1 MSSKR
6 STILTVRSTRGLS
19 AKSRQWG
26 LRLKK
31 RTPRR
36 NTLHAFI
43 NDLSSRHNVL
53 EAYNEDIWSY
63 LVDKGIVN
71 RDRSI
76 TFLFRNGKE
85 IKIN

>member
-1 MSSKR
+1 M
-6 STILTVRSTRGLS
+6 
-19 AKSRQWG
+19 
-26 LRLKK
+26 
-31 RTPRR
+31 
-36 NTLHAFI
+36 
-43 NDLSSRHNVL
+43 L

-63 LVDKGIVN
+63 LVDKEIVN